1 MCIDVRGSRAYVVI
15 IISMSSQSSY
25 SNELTEG

>member
-1 MCIDVRGSRAYVVI
+1 MCIDVRGSQAYVVI

-25 SNELTEG
+25 RNELTEG